1 MVGPSGSGTADQTST
16 GWTATGASSS
26 TSSVRCDEA
35 LDDCPADLFCVEG
48 FCQLDPAAD
57 MVVVPAGPFPMG
69 CADANCEAD
78 EEPQH
83 TVTLGRFAIDRFEV
97 TVSAY
102 DACVDDGACVA
113 AATGNECNAGD
124 PGYEEHPIN
133 CVDWDQATAYCE
145 WAGKQLPTE
154 AQWEKAARGLDSRPF
169 PWGDEIPSCALCVMV
184 TNGWGCG
191 TGRTD
196 RVGSRPIGASPYGA
210 LDMAGNVA
218 EWVRDGYDPD
228 YYAISPATDP
238 PGPGSFAD
246 RTIRGGSFQSGL
258 QVSLRAGNRTFAA
271 PMTSSVARGFRC
283 ADE

>member
-1 MVGPSGSGTADQTST
+1 
-16 GWTATGASSS
+16 
-26 TSSVRCDEA
+26 
-35 LDDCPADLFCVEG
+35 
-48 FCQLDPAAD
+48 
-57 MVVVPAGPFPMG
+57 MG

-102 DACVDDGACVA
+102 DACVGDGACVA

-196 RVGSRPIGASPYGA
+196 RVVAGDRSAGAGI
-210 LDMAGNVA
+210 
-218 EWVRDGYDPD
+218 VRRSYDPWR
-228 YYAISPATDP
+228 IVSVWPAGEPASWQSHICRPD
-238 PGPGSFAD
+238 D
-246 RTIRGGSFQSGL
+246 LVGGAR
-258 QVSLRAGNRTFAA
+258 VSVRR
-271 PMTSSVARGFRC
+271 
-283 ADE
+283 